1 MQRNKLS
8 KVKNWS
14 NWKDRYSEAGF
25 TRPELKELTVSGF
38 GKLLSGVERADS
50 EWFWKAIA

>member
-8 KVKNWS
+8 KVRNWS

-38 GKLLSGVERADS
+38 GKLMLRVTAFVS
-50 EWFWKAIA
+50 KI

>member
-1 MQRNKLS
+1 MVQRNKLS
-8 KVKNWS
+8 KVRNWS

-38 GKLLSGVERADS
+38 GKLMLRVTAFVS
-50 EWFWKAIA
+50 KI